1 MPETRPR
8 QKNQTVAVSRQAVLS
23 LIVSEQ
29 RRKFITIQNAN
40 LMLIQRNASDIWNQY
55 IQINAI

>member
-40 LMLIQRNASDIWNQY
+40 LMLIQRNASDI
-55 IQINAI
+55 